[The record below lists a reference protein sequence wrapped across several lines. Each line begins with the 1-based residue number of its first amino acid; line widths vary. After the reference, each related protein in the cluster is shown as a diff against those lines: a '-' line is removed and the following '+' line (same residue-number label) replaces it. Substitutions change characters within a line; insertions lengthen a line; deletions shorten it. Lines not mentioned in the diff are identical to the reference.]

1 MDPVSHGALAY
12 LLYVGYAFISGQR
25 LPLGWTLVPLAI
37 GSQLPDLIDKPLAY
51 WGVLVYGRSL
61 AHSVFTMTVICASV
75 WWLTRS
81 PRADRDNHTN
91 SVNRDNHAD
100 STNRTDQATRA
111 QTRVRRIV
119 TAIRQPLPAA
129 LTIGYLA
136 HLIGDSW
143 ALIARGDWLSARFLL
158 YPVYRIPA
166 SPSDDIAP
174 WIRLL
179 ELYREPAASMQLELV
194 VGAAIVFVTLR
205 IRAYRR
211 GRWPHQQAG

>member
-51 WGVLVYGRSL
+51 WDVLVYGRSL

-81 PRADRDNHTN
+81 PRADRDN
-91 SVNRDNHAD
+91 
-100 STNRTDQATRA
+100 QATHTR
-111 QTRVRRIV
+111 TRVRRIV

-174 WIRLL
+174 WVRLL

-194 VGAAIVFVTLR
+194 VGAAIVFLALR

>member
-25 LPLGWTLVPLAI
+25 LPLGWALVPLAI

-81 PRADRDNHTN
+81 PRADRDN
-91 SVNRDNHAD
+91 
-100 STNRTDQATRA
+100 QATHTR
-111 QTRVRRIV
+111 TRVRRIV

-194 VGAAIVFVTLR
+194 VGAAIVFLALR

>member
-81 PRADRDNHTN
+81 PRADRDN
-91 SVNRDNHAD
+91 
-100 STNRTDQATRA
+100 QATHTR
-111 QTRVRRIV
+111 TRVRRIV

-194 VGAAIVFVTLR
+194 VGAAIVFLALR

>member
-81 PRADRDNHTN
+81 PRADRDN
-91 SVNRDNHAD
+91 
-100 STNRTDQATRA
+100 QATHTR
-111 QTRVRRIV
+111 TRVRRIV